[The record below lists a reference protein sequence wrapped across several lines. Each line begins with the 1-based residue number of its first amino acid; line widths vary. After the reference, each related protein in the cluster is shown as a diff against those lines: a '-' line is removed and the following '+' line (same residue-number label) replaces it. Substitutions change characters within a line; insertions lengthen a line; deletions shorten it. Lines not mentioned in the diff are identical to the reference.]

1 MQENN
6 WFANK
11 VWFTYKARIQAH
23 KRLEWLDFHSQ
34 MLLVW
39 YAILST
45 ILGVLVIRYEYVL
58 GLNTDVMATI
68 LSVALLGVS
77 LAVANRDFRG
87 RAMMMRRNY
96 LQLQRLY
103 NEISGSELIAPEK
116 ISQYDDLLAESENHT
131 EVDDR
136 IARLFS
142 SGLSSR
148 QPTCFETFSA
158 RSWLGMRLLITILLY
173 VLPLGVGLY
182 AWAIK

>member
-1 MQENN
+1 MKD
-6 WFANK
+6 K
-11 VWFTYKARIQAH
+11 VWFTYKARIQAN

-45 ILGVLVIRYEYVL
+45 ILGVLSVRYPHVL
-58 GLNTDVMATI
+58 GKDTDVMATV

-77 LAVANRDFRG
+77 LAVTNRDFRG
-87 RAMMMRRNY
+87 RAMRMRSNY
-96 LQLQRLY
+96 LELQKLY
-103 NEISGSELIAPEK
+103 NELSSASAQPT
-116 ISQYDDLLAESENHT
+116 QMQVDRYNDLLADSENHN

-142 SGLSSR
+142 NGLTSR
-148 QPTCFETFSA
+148 QPTSYDCVSA
-158 RSWLGMRLLITILLY
+158 ICWLCLRLFVTCLLY
-173 VLPLGVGLY
+173 VLPLAVGLY